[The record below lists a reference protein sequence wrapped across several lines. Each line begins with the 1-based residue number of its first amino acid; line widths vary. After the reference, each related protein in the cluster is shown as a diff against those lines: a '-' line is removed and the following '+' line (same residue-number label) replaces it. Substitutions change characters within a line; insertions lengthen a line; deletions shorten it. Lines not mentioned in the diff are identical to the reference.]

1 MKLLQ
6 EEDGNHMVD
15 DLENMLTR
23 LKLTTIRNRLESL
36 LDEASRKDMTLRESL
51 NFFCKEEIASKDHL
65 RIRMGMKMAK
75 FPCERTLEQFDLEAQ
90 PGINPKQIREL
101 ALCRWIANGDTVL
114 LLGPPGVGK
123 THLAIGLG
131 REAIQNGYSTVF
143 ITATNLLTRLSAGHK
158 QGRLDAELIHFTK
171 PKLLVIDEL
180 GYLPFEPDAAHL
192 FFQLV
197 CRRYEKGSILIT
209 GNRPVGEWDVV
220 FGDGVVATA
229 ILDRLLHHSHVVTIR
244 GDSYRLREKR
254 RSGLLQN
261 TAAVEAKLIEAA
273 KRGVPT

>member
-1 MKLLQ
+1 M
-6 EEDGNHMVD
+6 ED

-23 LKLTTIRNRLESL
+23 LKLTAIRNRLESL
-36 LDEASRKDMTLRESL
+36 LDEASRKDMTLREAL
-51 NFFCKEEIASKDHL
+51 NFICKEEIASKDHL
-65 RIRMGMKMAK
+65 RIRMSMKMAK
-75 FPCERTLEQFDLEAQ
+75 FPYERTLEQFDLEAQ
-90 PGINPKQIREL
+90 PGIDPKQIREL
-101 ALCRWIANGDTVL
+101 ALCRWIANGDSVL

-131 REAIQNGYSTVF
+131 REAIQNGYSTIF
-143 ITATNLLTRLSAGHK
+143 TTATNLLSRLSVGHK
-158 QGRLDAELIHFTK
+158 QGRLDAELLHFTK

-220 FGDGVVATA
+220 FGDSVLAKA
-229 ILDRLLHHSHVVTIR
+229 ILDRLLHHSHVIAIK
-244 GDSYRLREKR
+244 GESYRLREKR
-254 RSGLLQN
+254 RSGF
-261 TAAVEAKLIEAA
+261 VRSRVCKEK
-273 KRGVPT
+273 